1 MELDLYNIDGTLT
14 GEKVTLPDAVFNIE
28 PNDHAIYLA
37 VKVQQANL
45 RQGTAASRNRRLIRG
60 GGKKPWKQKG
70 RGTARSGSSRS
81 SVWVGGS
88 RAFGPQPREYHL
100 KITKKVKSL
109 ARRSALTYK
118 ALNHEIKVI
127 KDFELENPKTKEM
140 FAILKNLELNTQ
152 KVLLMVPDT
161 VAKAE
166 NKVMRAGRNI
176 PNFEIRVAA
185 NASTF
190 DILNCKTLLVQQS
203 SIQRLEATI

>member
-1 MELDLYNIDGTLT
+1 MELDLYNIDGTLS

-37 VKVQQANL
+37 VKVRQTNM

-81 SVWVGGS
+81 SVWVGGA
-88 RAFGPQPREYHL
+88 RTFGPQPRAYHM

-118 ALNHEIKVI
+118 ALNHEIKVV

-140 FAILKNLELNTQ
+140 FAILKNLELNSQ
-152 KVLLMVPDT
+152 KVLFMVPNA

-166 NKVMRAGRNI
+166 NKIMRAGRNI
-176 PNFEIRVAA
+176 PNLEIRVAVD
-185 NASTF
+185 ASTF

-203 SIQRLEATI
+203 SIQRLEATL